1 MSGYRRVNYYEL
13 CRLCTSS
20 EGVKVHIFREEG
32 RRRQL
37 PTKIQICLPLQIHDE
52 DSLPKIICGSC
63 VEKIESFYEFRESCI
78 NAEAMLDSY
87 FTSMKY
93 SEDLAKDGKVY
104 VKDETVAKYS
114 TKEDKQQH
122 VVVQQQQQQVQQQ
135 QAVIQEV
142 VQNGKS
148 LNDGLNSLVQAAGIA
163 TIIEEAPV
171 IRTSAAALQY
181 NRVVA
186 EATNDARDTIKEQPQ
201 EQSIQPVVQAVVQE
215 IDDRGVKR
223 SAEVMGLDPNIQIAI
238 QQTPITFSA
247 SQDMLMEFGF
257 IKDKDGFLRSVT
269 TSTTEE
275 QNALSRSSIAQ
286 IGEFLKMKTVIPVL
300 ADGTSVITGTG
311 LSEED
316 ESKVL
321 REVVQICGRCCKT
334 FDSQEELVNHACMNT
349 ITIAAAPAANS
360 TTASTTSPSKKARAG
375 NSKSNNEL
383 QPGGPFPCQT
393 CGKIFRRKE
402 HLFQHSKL
410 HTGERPFACTTCSK
424 SFSRKEHLVRH
435 LSSHTG
441 EKLHSCEM
449 CGKSF
454 SRKDNLLK
462 HRKTHGIAGPFVC
475 QTCGKSFVVKHYY
488 QIHIASHS
496 KDQPFVCETCGK
508 KFAQKQYLI
517 THQHRHNRKA
527 PVKSEQVKNEPD
539 QTETLL
545 VIQDGGGGGQ
555 QESSSV
561 VQQQQQQQ
569 QQHDVQ
575 QIVTGGG
582 GQQQQQGGEQQTS
595 QVVQQ
600 IGSIISA
607 VQQHDSHQ
615 ITQAFLNNTE
625 LIESYRR
632 LNST

>member
-37 PTKIQICLPLQIHDE
+37 PTKIQICLPLQIHEE
-52 DSLPKIICGSC
+52 DSLPKIICSTC
-63 VEKIESFYEFRESCI
+63 VDKIESFYEFRESCI

-104 VKDETVAKYS
+104 VKDETTGGLKMQS
-114 TKEDKQQH
+114 KEELK
-122 VVVQQQQQQVQQQ
+122 
-135 QAVIQEV
+135 VIQET
-142 VQNGKS
+142 NGKS

-163 TIIEEAPV
+163 TIIDEAPAPQQHQQQQQQQQHV
-171 IRTSAAALQY
+171 IRASAAALQY
-181 NRVVA
+181 NRAVA
-186 EATNDARDTIKEQPQ
+186 EATDARDSLKEH
-201 EQSIQPVVQAVVQE
+201 EQAIAAVVQE
-215 IDDRGVKR
+215 MDERGSKR
-223 SAEVMGLDPNIQIAI
+223 SVSEVMSLDPNIQIAI
-238 QQTPITFSA
+238 QQSTPITFTA
-247 SQDMLMEFGF
+247 SQEMLMEFGF
-257 IKDKDGFLRSVT
+257 IKDKDGILRSVT
-269 TSTTEE
+269 TTTADD
-275 QNALSRSSIAQ
+275 QNALARSSIAQ

-300 ADGTSVITGTG
+300 AADGTSVIAASSALGDDDDG
-311 LSEED
+311 
-316 ESKVL
+316 KVL

-334 FDSQEELVNHACMNT
+334 FESQEELVNHACMNT
-349 ITIAAAPAANS
+349 VTLSASA
-360 TTASTTSPSKKARAG
+360 TATPNASKKSRPG
-375 NSKSNNEL
+375 NSKGGNSEL

-393 CGKIFRRKE
+393 CGKVFRRKE

-410 HTGERPFACTTCSK
+410 HTGERPFGCTTCSK

-441 EKLHSCEM
+441 EKLHACEM

-496 KDQPFVCETCGK
+496 KEQPYVCETCGK
-508 KFAQKQYLI
+508 KFAQKQYLT
-517 THQHRHNRKA
+517 THQHRHSRKQQQA
-527 PVKSEQVKNEPD
+527 GQKSEVKNEPEPS
-539 QTETLL
+539 ETLL
-545 VIQDGGGGGQ
+545 VL
-555 QESSSV
+555 QEE
-561 VQQQQQQQ
+561 QQ
-569 QQHDVQ
+569 QQHEVQ
-575 QIVTGGG
+575 QVVGGE
-582 GQQQQQGGEQQTS
+582 GQGEQQATAT

-615 ITQAFLNNTE
+615 QQQQHQLAQAYLNPSE
-625 LIESYRR
+625 LLETYRR
-632 LNST
+632 MNPA